1 MNLPLNPALQ
11 SPARPTILGAVA
23 FWAACLASGAAGSP
37 LVAPSDP
44 RSPEEQREA
53 FRLPPGF
60 EIQLVA
66 AEPVIHKPMNMAFD
80 ERGRLWVTHSR
91 EYPHPVGDSGS
102 DTPRDALT
110 ILEDFDAHG
119 RARTATV
126 FADGLDIPIGVLPL
140 PGGREAIVWSIPHIW
155 KLTDTDGD
163 GRADRR
169 EVLYGPFDF
178 VDTHGNQNAFRLG
191 PDGWVY
197 ACHGFRNTS
206 RVKLRGTGDVVLEMH
221 SGNTYRFRPD
231 GSAIERVTTGQVN
244 PFGMAFD
251 VLGNQFT
258 ADCHSRP
265 LTMLLR
271 GGSYESFG
279 RPHDGLGFAPEA
291 TADDHGSTGIAGL
304 AIYEADQF
312 PADFQ
317 GSVFLGNVV
326 TNTVHRDRL
335 AWRGSSPWVT
345 AREEFLVSDDW
356 WFRPV
361 DLQVGPDGSLYIAD
375 FYNCIIGHYEV
386 DLAHP
391 RRDRDRGRI
400 WRVVWTGGPAA
411 PPRKPADVADADLD
425 GLIARL
431 ADANA
436 GVARRSL
443 EQLLTRHADDPNAAA
458 SLARLAVAAPD
469 AGPVSPPAPGHDFA
483 RSLAVHGLAR
493 LSRLDAEV
501 AATLARDPSP
511 LVRVHLV
518 KAAASLQEADWAGR
532 LVREALADPDPFV
545 RRAAAEAVA
554 VAGDDEAIV
563 PLLAAWAAAADDDM
577 QLRHALRIAL
587 RDRLRRAD
595 ADAVAAL
602 DLEEPDRLRLVE
614 VAVAIPDAAVAALAD
629 RLGRTVTL
637 PEPLRDRCLAGVTR
651 HCGDDLVTEV
661 VTAERDRCAGE
672 PAAVQA
678 ARYRPLWA
686 GAVAGG
692 RVAAAANGSLV
703 AWGTSL
709 AGAVLTAPAAEPAD
723 VALALD
729 IAARLGLGELA
740 PEALRTA
747 ADPGMPPEAR
757 GRAIETAFALDPAA
771 AVGPAGRLLLDGREP
786 LAVREVAARQLGREG
801 SAAALDL
808 LTAALVTAPAPLQQ
822 PLAVELAGRKDSAD
836 KLLALVESGKASA
849 RLLGDRVVVE
859 RLTAAGVPDLER
871 RRAELAAGLPPADE
885 EVAARI
891 SRVAAAHAAV
901 ADRAAAAAEGGV
913 IFRRQCGG
921 CHRVAGEGAVVGPQ
935 LDGVAQRGAAR
946 LLEDILDPS
955 RNVDEAFRTT
965 IVTTNDGRVH
975 AGLVLREEGEALVL
989 LDASA
994 REFRLP
1000 VADVA
1005 ERTVSRLS
1013 PMPGNVV
1020 DQIGED
1026 GLVSL
1031 LAWLLAPRQAGPSA
1045 RDGGS
1050 AP

>member
-1 MNLPLNPALQ
+1 MKPVTH
-11 SPARPTILGAVA
+11 SPARPTALGAVA
-23 FWAACLASGAAGSP
+23 LWAACLASGGAGSP
-37 LVAPSDP
+37 LVAPSEP

-53 FRLPPGF
+53 FRLPPGY

-66 AEPVIHKPMNMAFD
+66 AEPMIHKPMNMAFD

-91 EYPHPVGDSGS
+91 EYPHPAGASGS
-102 DTPRDALT
+102 ATPRDALT
-110 ILEDFDAHG
+110 ILADFDADG

-191 PDGWVY
+191 PDGWIY

-206 RVKLRGTGDVVLEMH
+206 RVKLRGTGAVVLEMH

-231 GSAIERVTTGQVN
+231 GSAIERVTSGQVN

-251 VLGNQFT
+251 VRGNQFT

-312 PADFQ
+312 PADVR

-335 AWRGSSPWVT
+335 EWRGSSPWV
-345 AREEFLVSDDW
+345 ASREEFLTCDDW

-361 DLQVGPDGSLYIAD
+361 DLQVGPEGGLYIAD

-400 WRVVWTGGPAA
+400 WRVVWTGAPAA
-411 PPRKPADVADADLD
+411 PPRPPANLATADLD

-436 GVARRSL
+436 GVARRGL
-443 EQLLTRHADDPNAAA
+443 EQLLARQADPPDTA
-458 SLARLAVAAPD
+458 ARLTQLALAAPAAD
-469 AGPVSPPAPGHDFA
+469 RVPPPAPGPDFA

-493 LSRLDAEV
+493 LGGLDAEV

-518 KAAASLQEADWAGR
+518 KAIAPLQEADWAAR
-532 LVREALADPDPFV
+532 LAREALADPDPFV

-554 VAGDDEAIV
+554 VAPTGDAIP
-563 PLLAAWAAAADDDM
+563 PLLAAWAAAADDDV
-577 QLRHALRIAL
+577 QLRHAVRIAL

-595 ADAVAAL
+595 PEAVMAL
-602 DLEEPDRLRLVE
+602 PVSEADRLRLVE
-614 VAVAIPDAAVAALAD
+614 VAVAIPDPAVAAVAM
-629 RLGRTVTL
+629 RLGRTVSL
-637 PEPLRDRCLAGVTR
+637 PEPLRGQCLSGVTR

-661 VTAERDRCAGE
+661 VTAERDVCVAE
-672 PAAVQA
+672 PAAAQA
-678 ARYRPLWA
+678 ARYRPLWE
-686 GAVAGG
+686 GAVRGG
-692 RVAAAANGSLV
+692 RVAAAANEAV
-703 AWGTSL
+703 AAWGTAL
-709 AGAVLTAPAAEPAD
+709 AADLLADPATAEPAD

-729 IAARLGLGELA
+729 IAARLELGRLA
-740 PEALRTA
+740 PAALRAA
-747 ADPGMPPEAR
+747 ADPRVSPEAR
-757 GRAIETAFALDPAA
+757 GRAVEAAFALEPGA
-771 AVGPAGRLLLDGREP
+771 AVGPLGGVLLDGGEP
-786 LAVREVAARQLGREG
+786 LAVREAVARQLGRDG
-801 SAAALDL
+801 SALAVDL
-808 LTAALVTAPAPLQQ
+808 LTAALTTAPAPLQQ
-822 PLAVELAGRKDSAD
+822 PLAAELAARKESAEQ
-836 KLLALVESGKASA
+836 LLALIAAGKASA
-849 RLLGDRVVVE
+849 RLLGDRQVLE
-859 RLTAAGVPDLER
+859 RLTASGVPDLER
-871 RRAELAAGLPPADE
+871 RQTELTAGLPPADE

-891 SRVAAAHAAV
+891 ARVAAAHAAV
-901 ADRAAAAAEGGV
+901 ADRASAAAEGGV

-965 IVTTNDGRVH
+965 VVTTHDGRVH
-975 AGLVLREEGEALVL
+975 SGLVLREEGEALVL

-994 REFRLP
+994 REFRVP

-1031 LAWLLAPRQAGPSA
+1031 LAWLLAPRP
-1045 RDGGS
+1045 
-1050 AP
+1050 